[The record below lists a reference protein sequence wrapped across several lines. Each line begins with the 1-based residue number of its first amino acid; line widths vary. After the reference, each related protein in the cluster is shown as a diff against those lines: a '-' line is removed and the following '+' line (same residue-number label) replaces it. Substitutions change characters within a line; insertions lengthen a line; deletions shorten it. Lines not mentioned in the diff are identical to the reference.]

1 LRRSHRDERPLSQV
15 PRALVF
21 AFALF
26 LAAQAGLSVLK
37 ERFASAADSLPPA
50 PRPEVL
56 RAVAL
61 GESALAARTA
71 MLYVQAFEFRG
82 SDRGETRLVDFQRLI
97 EWLRSA
103 MKTDPRS
110 EYALFAA
117 ARLYAE
123 HPDPMRSRAMLAFLR
138 EAFLEDPNR
147 RWPWLAHGAI
157 VAKHRLKDLPLA
169 RSFAADVARL
179 ATSDAVPD
187 WARQMEVFILEDMNE
202 LEAARI
208 LLGGMLVTGR
218 IKDPSERRFLE
229 QKLEELQVRT
239 DKR

>member
-1 LRRSHRDERPLSQV
+1 MLKHRDERPLAHV
-15 PRALVF
+15 PRALLF
-21 AFALF
+21 AFAL
-26 LAAQAGLSVLK
+26 LLVAQVGLSVLK
-37 ERFASAADSLPPA
+37 ERFSRAAETLPPA
-50 PRPEVL
+50 PRPEFL
-56 RAVAL
+56 RAVFL
-61 GESALAARTA
+61 GETALSARAT
-71 MLYVQAFEFRG
+71 MLYVQAFDMRG
-82 SDRGETRLVDFQRLI
+82 GDRGDTGALDYSRLI
-97 EWLRSA
+97 GWLRA
-103 MKTDPRS
+103 AIKTDPRS

-123 HPDPMRSRAMLAFLR
+123 HPDPGRSRAMLAYLR

-157 VAKHRLKDLPLA
+157 IAKHRLRDLPLA
-169 RSFAADVARL
+169 RSLAADVARH

-202 LEAARI
+202 LEAAMI

-229 QKLEELQVRT
+229 EKLEELKVRSG
-239 DKR
+239 KR

>member
-1 LRRSHRDERPLSQV
+1 LKLALRDERPVAHV
-15 PRALVF
+15 PRAVRI
-21 AFALF
+21 AFAVL
-26 LAAQAGLSVLK
+26 LAAQVGLSALK
-37 ERFASAADSLPPA
+37 ERFAPVADSLPPA

-61 GESALAARTA
+61 GETALAARAT
-71 MLYVQAFEFRG
+71 MLYVQAFEMRG
-82 SDRGETRLVDFQRLI
+82 SDRGDRGLLDYGRLI
-97 EWLRSA
+97 AWLRAA
-103 MKTDPRS
+103 MNTDPRS

-123 HPDPMRSRAMLAFLR
+123 HPDPGRSRAMLAYLR

-157 VAKHRLKDLPLA
+157 VAKHRLKDLQLA
-169 RSFAADVARL
+169 RALAADVARH

-229 QKLEELQVRT
+229 EKLEELQAKAE
-239 DKR
+239 KR